1 MPLSA
6 PLGCAERT
14 RATIATPL
22 APRWAATTAG
32 QGTKEAAPSDAVNA
46 IQEKRDRLDET
57 FLFERSIDI
66 DTYRH
71 AEKLREELT
80 LVRID
85 RHSG

>member
-1 MPLSA
+1 
-6 PLGCAERT
+6 
-14 RATIATPL
+14 L

-66 DTYRH
+66 DTYDRH
-71 AEKLREELT
+71 ADKLREELT

-85 RHSG
+85 GNSG